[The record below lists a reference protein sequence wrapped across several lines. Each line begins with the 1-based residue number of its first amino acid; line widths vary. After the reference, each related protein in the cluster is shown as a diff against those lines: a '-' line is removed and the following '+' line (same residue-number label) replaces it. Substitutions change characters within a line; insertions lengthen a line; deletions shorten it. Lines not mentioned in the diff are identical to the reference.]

1 MVPAMNTS
9 PPAVTIEP
17 PNVSV
22 PVRGT
27 PRAVN
32 STCSPSGTCQANS
45 PVFKLIAVKTP
56 HGGLIAG

>member
-1 MVPAMNTS
+1 MNTR

-22 PVRGT
+22 PVLGT
-27 PRAVN
+27 PRAV
-32 STCSPSGTCQANS
+32 SSGCSPSGTRQANS
-45 PVFKLIAVKTP
+45 PVFRSIAFNRP